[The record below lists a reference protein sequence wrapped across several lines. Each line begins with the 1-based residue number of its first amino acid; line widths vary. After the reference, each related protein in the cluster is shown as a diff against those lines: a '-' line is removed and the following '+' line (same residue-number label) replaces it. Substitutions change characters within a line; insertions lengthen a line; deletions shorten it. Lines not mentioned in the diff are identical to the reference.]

1 MPMNSVDR
9 HFRERERMKDL
20 LIELSKRKPGGKT
33 LRDMLTRMLNAHAAV
48 GTQIANYAD
57 SVRGTCPCCVHAAL
71 GGSDSPYDK
80 LLRKQ
85 ERQAWQIALTY
96 AKLGDLGHAL
106 RWFSETG
113 YVDISGNNP

>member
-85 ERQAWQIALTY
+85 ERQASANCL
-96 AKLGDLGHAL
+96 DL
-106 RWFSETG
+106 RQTR
-113 YVDISGNNP
+113 